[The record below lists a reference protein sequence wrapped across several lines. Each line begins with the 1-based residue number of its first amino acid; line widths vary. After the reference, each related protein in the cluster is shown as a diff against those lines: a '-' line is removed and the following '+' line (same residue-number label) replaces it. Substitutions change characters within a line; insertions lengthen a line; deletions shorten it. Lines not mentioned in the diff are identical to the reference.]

1 MKSSNNINIASR
13 SVLSSPGAI
22 RSELPLSLD
31 AVIKVME
38 ARQEICDILDGKSK
52 KFMMIVGPCSIHNP
66 DSAIE
71 YAERLRAL
79 SEEVKER
86 ILIVMRVYFEKPRT
100 TLGWKGLIY
109 DPDLNASYNIEK
121 GIFIARRLMLK
132 IVDLGLPVATEML
145 DPIIAQYIADA
156 VSWAAIGARTTEAH
170 TASSAAASRCRS
182 VSRMRRTVRSRLRST
197 RFRRRAAS
205 TASSV
210 CWRTAT
216 SEFSARA
223 GTRTRISCCA
233 AAAART
239 TGLSISRF

>member
-31 AVIKVME
+31 AVMKVMDS
-38 ARQEICDILDGKSK
+38 RQEICDILDGKSK
-52 KFMMIVGPCSIHNP
+52 RLMMIVGPCSIHNP

-156 VSWAAIGARTTEAH
+156 VSWAAIGAR
-170 TASSAAASRCRS
+170 RS